1 MLVLFIIALYAR
13 DIVSLQAN
21 RLTQMLRYL
30 VSALLVSASAAHAVE
45 LHQVEVRTGT
55 DGLSP
60 VALALTNAG
69 AEPIAC
75 SADIAHW
82 YSVELATAAPGAAM
96 RIELWF
102 DPETGTYSVLNDKRE
117 NLPVERLW
125 CGFAGRAYATRAQ
138 IVLEPTALPAERPV
152 RCEGTAGRLSCG

>member
-1 MLVLFIIALYAR
+1 
-13 DIVSLQAN
+13 
-21 RLTQMLRYL
+21 MLRYL
-30 VSALLVSASAAHAVE
+30 VSALVLSASTVHAVE
-45 LHQVEVRTGT
+45 LHHVEVRTGT

-60 VALALTNAG
+60 VSLALNNSAG
-69 AEPIAC
+69 EAIAC

-82 YSVELATAAPGAAM
+82 YSVELATAAPGADI

-125 CGFAGRAYATRAQ
+125 CGFEGRAYATRAQ
-138 IVLEPTALPAERPV
+138 IVLERAALPAERPV
-152 RCEGTAGRLSCG
+152 SCAGTADRLNCG